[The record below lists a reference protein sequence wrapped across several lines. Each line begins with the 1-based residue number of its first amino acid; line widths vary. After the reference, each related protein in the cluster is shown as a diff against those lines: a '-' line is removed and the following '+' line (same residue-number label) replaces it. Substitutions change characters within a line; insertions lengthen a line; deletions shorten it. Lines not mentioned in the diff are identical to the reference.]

1 MITMRTS
8 APSIVRQLRR
18 RAGIPKNSISARIA
32 PPPAPSQPLPGPI
45 FGLTSSL
52 LVAPVVVT
60 VTVPVAV
67 PELSVSGDDG
77 PVQEGRSLAPLGEEV
92 SAQLNVTVPA

>member
-1 MITMRTS
+1 
-8 APSIVRQLRR
+8 
-18 RAGIPKNSISARIA
+18 
-32 PPPAPSQPLPGPI
+32 
-45 FGLTSSL
+45 
-52 LVAPVVVT
+52 VVT

-92 SAQLNVTVPA
+92 SAQLNVTVPAYPSPEVTVIVSVAVPPGVTDDGETVPAEAP